1 MPLEAPGPVLP
12 VTPQEI
18 EDAKRKLRMT
28 DAELGAALGGL
39 SEAIVNNYRRGT
51 KPVSL
56 KFSRRFRAFVAE
68 NTEPLAV
75 WMPGKVDASIPA
87 SHIPVEAIVG
97 GEASEDWRKCPEC
110 AALAAEGKFVRRVW
124 WWFPTRAGKYCCP
137 AHGRA
142 WRRRQA
148 ATAETQEAR
157 RSA

>member
-12 VTPQEI
+12 VTSAEI

-39 SEAIVNNYRRGT
+39 SEQIVNQYRRGT

-68 NTEPLAV
+68 NTEPMPV
-75 WMPGKVDASIPA
+75 WTPGKVDASIPA

-97 GEASEDWRKCPEC
+97 GQWCKCPEC
-110 AALAAEGKFVRRVW
+110 AALAAEGKFVKRQWYWFASRQRR
-124 WWFPTRAGKYCCP
+124 YCCD

-142 WRRRQA
+142 WRRRQQRVEVA
-148 ATAETQEAR
+148 QEAR
-157 RSA
+157 SA